1 MCVLK
6 TLQDMPSDTVYK
18 GYKALAGLVVYYYG
32 NVESMINVIRDQKL
46 NLKKYFKSVW
56 TICVMVK

>member
-46 NLKKYFKSVW
+46 KKNILKAYGQSA
-56 TICVMVK
+56 

>member
-1 MCVLK
+1 
-6 TLQDMPSDTVYK
+6 MPSDTVYK

-46 NLKKYFKSVW
+46 NLKNILKAYGQSA
-56 TICVMVK
+56 

>member
-1 MCVLK
+1 
-6 TLQDMPSDTVYK
+6 MPSDTVYK

-46 NLKKYFKSVW
+46 KKNILKAYGQSA
-56 TICVMVK
+56 